1 MGDILAGLSGAAS
14 MLGGLFNTFVGDSL
28 DRSKMAYQARLNQA
42 MIDRMNVYN
51 SPIES
56 MKRIREAGLNPNLVY
71 GRGVEGNQSS
81 ASSVGLSG
89 KNVDL
94 GMDLSGAV
102 QDYFTSQQIENQTKQ
117 TKANAALANAN
128 EVLSRTKALHEMKEV
143 ARLDATFDTY
153 VEKMKADLDY
163 TRQAYNES
171 VAREGK
177 ITEEWN
183 QLLINRDKLM
193 AEIDLMKEK
202 VKTEQLNNTQYIPS
216 KIRNLESSTEL
227 NAQEKQ
233 VARTVASLNEKKLE
247 EIDARIRNLNSSSDL
262 NELAYSLQK
271 SMSDFGLGNVSMKDI
286 FSYLIKLIV
295 TISK

>member
-1 MGDILAGLSGAAS
+1 MDAILSGLTGAS
-14 MLGGLFNTFVGDSL
+14 SILGGLFNTFVGDSL

-102 QDYFTSQQIENQTKQ
+102 QDFFTSQQIDNQTKQ

-128 EVLSRTKALHEMKEV
+128 EVLSRTKALREMKEI

-177 ITEEWN
+177 TYEEWN
-183 QLLINRDKLM
+183 NLLLSRDKLM
-193 AEIDLMKEK
+193 AEVELMKEK
-202 VKTEQLNNTQYIPS
+202 VNTEHLNNTQYIPA

-227 NAQEKQ
+227 NAQEKL

-262 NELAYSLQK
+262 NELAYKLQK
-271 SMSDFGLGNVSMKDI
+271 DMADFGVGNVSMKDI
-286 FSYLIKLIV
+286 FSWLIKLIT
-295 TISK
+295 TIAK